1 MQIERQ
7 LVLEISRHEVP
18 VGRPIAIRVRNEAN
32 RPIEGAVVE
41 AGSKRTRTDER
52 GRCEITFHSPGF
64 WKLVAAKSPTDRVRY
79 RSTASL
85 IRAMPRSSTSRRPR
99 RTGPRTIQR

>member
-1 MQIERQ
+1 MQIERP

-18 VGRPIAIRVRNEAN
+18 VGQPITIRVRDNGN

-41 AGSKRTRTDER
+41 AGSKRKRTDER

-64 WKLVAAKSPTDRVRY
+64 WKLLAAKSPTDRVRY
-79 RSTASL
+79 EPATSL
-85 IRAMPRSSTSRRPR
+85 VRAVPRSSTDRPTHR
-99 RTGPRTIQR
+99 VGPRTL